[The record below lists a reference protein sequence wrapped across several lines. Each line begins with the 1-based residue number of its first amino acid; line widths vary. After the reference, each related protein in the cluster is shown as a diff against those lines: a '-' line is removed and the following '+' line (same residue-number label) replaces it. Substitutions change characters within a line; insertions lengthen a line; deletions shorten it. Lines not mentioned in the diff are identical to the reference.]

1 MKRFERNHMHIDI
14 TLQRVF
20 HKYTKVCVSLLIFI
34 LPTYTY
40 TKEYN
45 MHSIYEIKVKT
56 IDGKE
61 TTLEPYKGKVILIVN
76 VASKCGF
83 TRQYDGLESLYRKY
97 KEKGLV
103 VLGFPCNQFGSQ
115 EPGTEKE
122 IQNFCRVNFGVT
134 FPMYSK
140 INVNGEETHP
150 LYRYLKSE
158 QPGILGTEAIKW
170 NFTKFLIDREG
181 NVIKRFGSSA
191 TPKEIEKDIETLLR

>member
-1 MKRFERNHMHIDI
+1 
-14 TLQRVF
+14 
-20 HKYTKVCVSLLIFI
+20 
-34 LPTYTY
+34 
-40 TKEYN
+40 